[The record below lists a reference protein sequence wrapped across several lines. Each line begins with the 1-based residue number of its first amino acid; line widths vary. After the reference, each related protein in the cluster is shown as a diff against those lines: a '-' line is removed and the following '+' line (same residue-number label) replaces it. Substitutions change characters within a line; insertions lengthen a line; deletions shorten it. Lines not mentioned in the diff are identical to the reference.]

1 MADALQSALLVRI
14 RIWLALFIAGLVL
27 SGLTAFPLQRETQ
40 ALDNLFNVSP
50 HPSAG
55 PEAPLKTWLRRVH
68 QGIAAT
74 NRDYPF
80 MAYGTDWLGF
90 AHLVIAIAFIGPW
103 IDPVRNRWVLTFG
116 VIACAA
122 VPALAFIAG
131 PVRGIPLYWRVIDSC
146 FGIVGAVPLL
156 VCIRNVR
163 KLEELA

>member
-27 SGLTAFPLQRETQ
+27 SGLTAFPLERETRILD
-40 ALDNLFNVSP
+40 ALFSVAP
-50 HPSAG
+50 QPPPT

-68 QGIAAT
+68 QGIAST
-74 NRDYPF
+74 NRAYPF

-90 AHLVIAIAFIGPW
+90 AHLVIAIAFIGPS

-116 VIACAA
+116 VVACAA

-131 PVRGIPLYWRVIDSC
+131 PIRGIPLYWRLIDSS
-146 FGIVGAVPLL
+146 FGIVGVVPLL
-156 VCIRNVR
+156 FCLRYAR
-163 KLEELA
+163 KLEELT